1 MLASRECK
9 NFVSI
14 RHKTAGKASQLKC
27 MAINGFVSR
36 QTAQLHGKNREKK
49 QLDLTYNFF
58 FKIRAV
64 GLVSYIA
71 VWPSAMT
78 SKMDSWTQLYHV
90 LLNFLVLVCSI
101 FWGGFLFHGF
111 VVSPCLK
118 QQTSTVKRDVACAVY
133 NIVTDG
139 PYFRF
144 LLLRLCW
151 RKHRT
156 RVR

>member
-36 QTAQLHGKNREKK
+36 QTAQLHRKSREKK

-101 FWGGFLFHGF
+101 FWGGFFIPWICCF
-111 VVSPCLK
+111 TVSE
-118 QQTSTVKRDVACAVY
+118 TTNEYSETR
-133 NIVTDG
+133 
-139 PYFRF
+139 R
-144 LLLRLCW
+144 
-151 RKHRT
+151 
-156 RVR
+156 RVRCL